1 MLGLR
6 EIYIRDCAG
15 KRRKMEWER
24 GHLREGDGMVGESE
38 LVLCPD
44 PTLSRGKRSGDY

>member
-24 GHLREGDGMVGESE
+24 SHLREGDGMVGE
-38 LVLCPD
+38 
-44 PTLSRGKRSGDY
+44 